1 MISIAID
8 AKEKRAVATADI
20 EGAYL
25 HVNMDEVVIMNFEE
39 DMVDY
44 SMVQANPEKYGPCV
58 HTMRNGK
65 KLLYVELL
73 KALYGCIKSALAAVV
88 QAVHVNTG
96 GDGTHFKPIRLVHRK
111 QNDKWRTVYNL
122 LVCGRPQ
129 SIPRA
134 TIRRGQHHC
143 HYQRKIRKDG
153 SHSRKQAQV
162 RWDGH
167 RIYRRRRSKNSHD
180 RLD

>member
-96 GDGTHFKPIRLVHRK
+96 GFVLNPYDLCIANKMINGEQCTICWFVDDLRASHEQRFVVDNI
-111 QNDKWRTVYNL
+111 
-122 LVCGRPQ
+122 
-129 SIPRA
+129 IA
-134 TIRRGQHHC
+134 TIKGKYGKMVVTHANKHK
-143 HYQRKIRKDG
+143 YVGMDIEFTEDGEAKILMTD
-153 SHSRKQAQV
+153 
-162 RWDGH
+162 
-167 RIYRRRRSKNSHD
+167 
-180 RLD
+180 